1 MGTKITLAIG
11 DKNYSSW
18 SLRPW
23 LVMRQAKVQFEEVIF
38 PLQENSLQDL
48 SISSNKVPVLYHEHN
63 VIWDSLSI
71 CEYINELFPQS
82 FLWPQNADLRA
93 LARSVCAEMHSSF
106 LNLRKECKMDMKRSE
121 FKALSKEAERDI
133 KRIYELW
140 LYCKNKSGS
149 KEYLF
154 GHFTIADAF
163 FAPVV
168 SRIISYQIPMEGNED
183 YIHLISNN
191 RFYKEWKEEGIK
203 NEQSMREG
211 VKLKQNF

>member
-1 MGTKITLAIG
+1 MNTKIILAIG

-23 LVMRQAKVQFEEVIF
+23 LVIRHTKLAFEEIIF
-38 PLQENSLQDL
+38 PLYENSLQAL
-48 SISSNKVPVLYHEHN
+48 SVSNNKVPVLYHGNN

-71 CEYINELFPQS
+71 CEYINEISPES
-82 FLWPQNADLRA
+82 CLWPQNTDLRA

-106 LNLRKECKMDMKRSE
+106 SALRTECKMDMKRNE
-121 FKALSKEAERDI
+121 FKELSKEANRDI

-140 LYCKNKSGS
+140 SYCKSKSGS

-154 GHFTIADAF
+154 GNFTIADAF

-168 SRIISYQIPMEGNED
+168 SRIISYQISAEGNFAE
-183 YIHLISNN
+183 YIHLVSHNQ
-191 RFYKEWKEEGIK
+191 FYKEW
-203 NEQSMREG
+203 REG
-211 VKLKQNF
+211 